1 MLNII
6 ENELL
11 SKHSTFHIGGPACYF
26 VAIKNNNDLFEA
38 IAFASEKK
46 IDYKVIGGGSNLLFA
61 DAGYDGL
68 IIKYFGGN
76 EIEIFGNQVKVSG
89 GMPLAL
95 AINKTIDAGLSGL
108 EWGIGIPGTIAGAIC
123 NNAGAYGGEM
133 AQSVVSVEIF
143 SEAERK
149 IIHAIDCG
157 FTYRHSAFKSKKI
170 SGIILSAVLEL
181 KQFSNEELLEI
192 KLKMQDSLQ
201 DRLSKSARGGSVG
214 SVFRN
219 IVLSADEIKELKNK
233 ISNLPEK
240 FVASQKIPAGWLIEQ
255 CELKGRH
262 IGGVMVS
269 ENHAGKITNV
279 GGATASDVIMLIS
292 IIKQKVRTR
301 FGLQLVEE
309 FEYVGF

>member
-11 SKHSTFHIGGPACYF
+11 SKHSTFHIGGPARYF

-61 DAGYDGL
+61 DVGYDGL

-143 SEAERK
+143 SEVERK
-149 IIHAIDCG
+149 IINADDCG
-157 FTYRHSAFKSKKI
+157 FAYRQSAFKSKKL

-181 KQFSNEELLEI
+181 KQFSNDELSEI

-201 DRLSKSARGGSVG
+201 DRLSKSAEGGSVG

-233 ISNLPEK
+233 ISDLPEK

-255 CELKGRH
+255 CELKGRR

>member
-11 SKHSTFHIGGPACYF
+11 SKHSTFHIGGPARYF
-26 VAIKNNNDLFEA
+26 VVIKNNNDLFEA
-38 IAFASEKK
+38 ITFASEKK

-76 EIEIFGNQVKVSG
+76 EIELIGNQVKVSG

-95 AINKTIDAGLSGL
+95 VINKTIDAGLSGL

-133 AQSVVSVEIF
+133 SQSVMSVEIF
-143 SEAERK
+143 SETERK
-149 IIHAIDCG
+149 IIPANDCG
-157 FTYRHSAFKSKKI
+157 FAYRYSAFKSKKI

-181 KQFSNEELLEI
+181 KRVSNDELSEI
-192 KLKMQDSLQ
+192 KLKMKADLQ
-201 DRLSKSARGGSVG
+201 DRLSKSAEGGSVG

-219 IVLSADEIKELKNK
+219 MILSDAEMQELRKK
-233 ISNLPEK
+233 ISDLPEK

-255 CELKGRH
+255 CGLKGH
-262 IGGVMVS
+262 QIGGAIVS
-269 ENHAGKITNV
+269 ENHAGKIVNI

-309 FEYVGF
+309 FEYVEF